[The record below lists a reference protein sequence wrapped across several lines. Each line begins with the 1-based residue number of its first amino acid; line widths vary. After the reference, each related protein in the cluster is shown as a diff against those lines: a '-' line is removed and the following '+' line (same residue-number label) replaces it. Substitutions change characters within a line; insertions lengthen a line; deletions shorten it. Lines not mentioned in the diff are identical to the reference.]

1 MNKENYWTALV
12 MNLGEWFNPTTGPF
26 WLYDPFYVG
35 RVATGLVLGG
45 NAKFHSRAKT
55 VVNIIIDTANDAT
68 ETIYNTTGAMRDM
81 SINLEVSN
89 ENSQASGFLITT
101 SQKLDSQAA
110 DIQREAKKNRQLI
123 DKGLKIV

>member
-1 MNKENYWTALV
+1 M
-12 MNLGEWFNPTTGPF
+12 
-26 WLYDPFYVG
+26 
-35 RVATGLVLGG
+35 
-45 NAKFHSRAKT
+45 
-55 VVNIIIDTANDAT
+55 VNIVIDTANDAT

>member
-1 MNKENYWTALV
+1 M
-12 MNLGEWFNPTTGPF
+12 
-26 WLYDPFYVG
+26 
-35 RVATGLVLGG
+35 
-45 NAKFHSRAKT
+45 
-55 VVNIIIDTANDAT
+55 VNIIIDTANDAT